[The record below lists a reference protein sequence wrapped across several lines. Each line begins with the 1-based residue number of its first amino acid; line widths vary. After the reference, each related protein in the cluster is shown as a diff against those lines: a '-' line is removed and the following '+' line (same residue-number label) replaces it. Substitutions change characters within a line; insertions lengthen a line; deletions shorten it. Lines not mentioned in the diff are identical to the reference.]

1 MPKMR
6 PIAGEL
12 MSGSSGNST
21 HLRIGIIGA
30 GAIGGWLGACLA
42 EAGHAVSLVAR
53 GRHLDR
59 IRERGLRVHTGGR
72 TIEKVLRASDR
83 PGDLGVQDYLLLTV
97 KQTTLAE
104 TAPSVAPMIGPATTI
119 VSLSNGVPWW
129 FFDGLP
135 GPYAGY
141 RIDAVDPDGTI
152 ACALPQSQVI
162 GGVVNASASIV
173 EPGVIDHASGGLV
186 SLGEIVHCPTAAP
199 APASGYSPSGSG
211 PDRVARL
218 AGALRDAGIR
228 CERATDIRVAV
239 WSKLM
244 GNLCFNTVGTL
255 AGCTTDRLIDD
266 ADTHRLVVDMMTEA
280 QELGRALGLAID
292 VDIEQRIAAT
302 RKLGR
307 IKSSMLQDTEAGKPI
322 EFNAIIGAV
331 VELADR
337 VGLPMPRVRTIHAV
351 LKLKAAQH

>member
-1 MPKMR
+1 MPKMH
-6 PIAGEL
+6 PIVGEP
-12 MSGSSGNST
+12 MSAPSGNST

-72 TIEKVLRASDR
+72 TIEKALRASDR

-104 TAPSVAPMIGPATTI
+104 TAPSVAPMIGSATTI

-129 FFDGLP
+129 FFYGLP
-135 GPYAGY
+135 GPYTGH

-152 ACALPQSQVI
+152 ASALHQSQVI

-186 SLGEIVHCPTAAP
+186 SLGEIVHGPTAAQ
-199 APASGYSPSGSG
+199 APASGYSSSGSG

-218 AGALRDAGIR
+218 ASAVRDAGIR
-228 CERATDIRVAV
+228 CEAATDIRMAV

-280 QELGRALGLAID
+280 LELGRALGLAID

-331 VELADR
+331 VELADK
-337 VGLPMPRVRTIHAV
+337 VGLAMPRVRTIHAV